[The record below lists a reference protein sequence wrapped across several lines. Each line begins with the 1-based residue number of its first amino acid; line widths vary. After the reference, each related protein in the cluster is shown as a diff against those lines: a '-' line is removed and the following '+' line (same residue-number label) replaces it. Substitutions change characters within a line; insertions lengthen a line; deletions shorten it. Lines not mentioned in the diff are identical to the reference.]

1 MMRYIVVIL
10 IGIVAGYAVFET
22 TLLVVR
28 VRRGLAISA
37 ASRPFEANNP
47 GALFSVLVIGDSTG
61 VGTGAT
67 GPEDS
72 VAGRIFRDYPRVS
85 IENHAE
91 NGARMADIMGQ
102 LDEATKQD
110 YHLIL
115 IQAGGNDIL
124 RWTDLSLLEQQT
136 RSLLQASVG
145 RARHVIFISTGNV
158 GLAPA
163 FFWPLT
169 GLYTTRTRAVRSRF
183 IAVAK
188 GEGVTYVDLFR
199 ERREDPFL
207 DDPARYYAKDL
218 LHPGSEGYRVW
229 YEELSKQAHLA
240 SLFPRNRKSPIT
252 GGALK
257 TRDP

>member
-1 MMRYIVVIL
+1 MEPFPGRLITTMRYVVAIL
-10 IGIVAGYAVFET
+10 ICIAVYGVFET
-22 TLLVVR
+22 TLLAVR

-85 IENHAE
+85 IENRAE
-91 NGARMADIMGQ
+91 NGARMADVMGQ
-102 LDEATKQD
+102 LDDAAASS
-110 YHLIL
+110 YYVIL
-115 IQAGGNDIL
+115 IQSGGNDIL
-124 RWTDLSLLEQQT
+124 RWTDLSLLELQT
-136 RSLLQASVG
+136 RLLLQASVG

-158 GLAPA
+158 GLSPA

-169 GLYTTRTRAVRSRF
+169 GLYTSRTRAARALF
-183 IAVAK
+183 ITAAK
-188 GEGVTYVDLFR
+188 EEGVTYVDLFR
-199 ERREDPFL
+199 ERRDDPFL
-207 DDPARYYAKDL
+207 DDPARYYARDL

-229 YEELSKQAHLA
+229 YEELSKQAHLERI
-240 SLFPRNRKSPIT
+240 FP
-252 GGALK
+252 
-257 TRDP
+257 

>member
-1 MMRYIVVIL
+1 MRYIVVIL
-10 IGIVAGYAVFET
+10 IGIAAGYAVFET
-22 TLLVVR
+22 TLLAVR

-47 GALFSVLVIGDSTG
+47 GTRYPILVIGDSTG
-61 VGTGAT
+61 VGTGAA

-72 VAGRIFRDYPRVS
+72 VAGRIFRDYPHVG
-85 IENHAE
+85 IENRAE

-102 LDEATKQD
+102 LDDATKRD

-115 IQAGGNDIL
+115 IQTGGNDIL
-124 RWTDLSLLEQQT
+124 RWTDLSLLGKQT
-136 RSLLQASVG
+136 RSLLQASVA

-169 GLYTTRTRAVRSRF
+169 RLYTARTRAVRSRF
-183 IAVAK
+183 MAAAQ
-188 GEGVTYVDLFR
+188 GEGVTYVDLFK
-199 ERREDPFL
+199 ERHDDPFL

-240 SLFPRNRKSPIT
+240 SLFPAPE
-252 GGALK
+252 GL
-257 TRDP
+257 